1 MTTNNNEK
9 DKGMYVSIPISL
21 NPNAEERELLQE
33 MFDGHVKA
41 CNKLSERLHAEALR
55 KHDFTICSNLKWARS
70 LVKGIIKTDLHS
82 VHSKSVAQ
90 IVVKAYEKA
99 EKHGSLDLAKPIL
112 FGGED
117 EKDKVKIHT
126 VYLSYSA
133 TIEVNFKTKICKLD
147 LAKKRHEIPFIFP
160 EGVPVPPDSWEAC
173 QGLLKRYGESW
184 DVVADYNGKMAEI
197 NAQNVS
203 QVVGVDRG
211 QNNVAT
217 TYSDAKGA
225 KRYHWGECYDNS
237 NGQSEVDEHR
247 AWLDKDRL
255 IAQEITANEP
265 EGTVFV
271 LEDLQFDHI
280 PRRWTYLTLGDWF
293 SYFACLHHQHII
305 YCDPRHTSQKCP
317 YCGSTDTKRENH
329 RLTCNHCKRTKKIIV
344 NVNDDENAAR
354 NIKKRGETIL
364 RKKYN
369 VK

>member
-1 MTTNNNEK
+1 MTTNHEEK

-70 LVKGIIKTDLHS
+70 LVTGIIKTDLHS
-82 VHSKSVAQ
+82 VHSKSVAK

-147 LAKKRHEIPFIFP
+147 LAKKRHEIPFVFP
-160 EGVPVPPDSWEAC
+160 KGVPVPPDSWKAC
-173 QGLLKRYGESW
+173 QGLLKQYGDSW
-184 DVVADYNGKMAEI
+184 DVVVDYNDKMPEI
-197 NAQNVS
+197 NAKNVS

-211 QNNVAT
+211 QNN
-217 TYSDAKGA
+217 
-225 KRYHWGECYDNS
+225 CYV
-237 NGQSEVDEHR
+237 Q
-247 AWLDKDRL
+247 
-255 IAQEITANEP
+255 
-265 EGTVFV
+265 
-271 LEDLQFDHI
+271 
-280 PRRWTYLTLGDWF
+280 
-293 SYFACLHHQHII
+293 
-305 YCDPRHTSQKCP
+305 
-317 YCGSTDTKRENH
+317 
-329 RLTCNHCKRTKKIIV
+329 
-344 NVNDDENAAR
+344 
-354 NIKKRGETIL
+354 
-364 RKKYN
+364 
-369 VK
+369 